1 MTDKE
6 HETVQAMQAQEQ
18 AQHTVEE
25 AQQVAMDDH
34 AEVAQVKESRKK
46 AEDNKNRALNS
57 LLLKDY
63 IRGRGGGPGCLGE
76 PQNAS
81 FQNYVN

>member
-1 MTDKE
+1 
-6 HETVQAMQAQEQ
+6 MQAQEQ

-63 IRGRGGGPGCLGE
+63 IRGGGPGCLGE

-81 FQNYVN
+81 FQNCVN